1 MRPIRSLLRAP
12 AFAVAAVLALGI
24 GIGASAA
31 FFSVIDGVLLRPL
44 PYRAQDE
51 LVLIDAKKSGK
62 HTIPSYPQFLDW
74 RARVRS
80 FEDMA
85 YAAGEA
91 FLLRG
96 AYGSEAIAIATP
108 TEGFFRLL
116 GSRPTLG
123 RWPSADEESAAAS
136 ARVILISHRLWRASF
151 GGDSTVLGRTLDTDK
166 GSFTIIGVMPAG
178 FSFPSWASA
187 WTPLAPVADLLP
199 ALKKRDWRA
208 DARAIGR
215 LKPGVTQTAAT
226 LDLAAVARE
235 LAREHPATDRDTEAL
250 LTPIVAEVSGDVRR
264 PLILFAL
271 AVGVLLLIACAN
283 VGTLALVR
291 GSARARELAVRSAL
305 GASRWRIARLLMCE
319 SALLSFAGA
328 AAGLVLAWWIVNVL
342 RIAAPSALPRLDE
355 IALNWRVVAFTASL
369 AVLTPFVF
377 GLVPALHASSVSV
390 AQFGRVASDRRSDS
404 GLRSGLLVA
413 QVALSLVLL
422 VCAGLLIRSFA
433 LLRAVDPGF
442 EPQRLVGARVQPP
455 TPRYQSPEALLALYE
470 RVRSEIRR
478 VPGVE
483 RVAIVNHQDDAG
495 VQTDVRIPGQG
506 AERGAERRALYR
518 VAGAEYFETVGQ
530 RVLRGRGFG
539 DGDMTPSSRAAII
552 SASLAKQLW
561 PEADPVGKY
570 VTLWK
575 QVPGRPD
582 YNEPVHMEVVGVVAD
597 AVFQSPGGPAINVIY
612 LPFPVSP
619 TDQASFMVRT
629 EGRPNA
635 LVAAIRRAI
644 VAVDRDIPTNRIGPL
659 TEGTWDSL
667 VHRFDLVMLIAF
679 AAAALTLA
687 TVGLYGVVAYVIVQ
701 RRHEIGVRRAIG
713 ATEGQLQRSFVSYG
727 VRLAAA
733 GVAIGIPMAVV
744 AGQLLRASLYGVG
757 AFDPATVVAVALLL
771 ISAAALATYIPARRL
786 SEISPLEAL
795 RAE

>member
-1 MRPIRSLLRAP
+1 MRPARSLLRAP
-12 AFAVAAVLALGI
+12 AFSIAAVLALGI

-31 FFSVIDGVLLRPL
+31 LFSVIDGVLLRPL
-44 PYRAQDE
+44 PYRAQED
-51 LVLIDAKKSGK
+51 LVLVDAKKGGK
-62 HTIPSYPQFLDW
+62 HTIPSYQQFLDW
-74 RARVRS
+74 RARARS

-96 AYGSEAIAIATP
+96 AHGTEAIAIAAP
-108 TEGFFRLL
+108 SEGFFELL
-116 GSRPTLG
+116 GTRPVIG
-123 RWPSADEESAAAS
+123 RLPSSDEESAAA
-136 ARVILISHRLWRASF
+136 APRVILISQRLWRASF
-151 GGDSTVLGRTLDTDK
+151 GGDSTVLGRTIATDK
-166 GSFTIIGVMPAG
+166 GSFTVIGVMPAG
-178 FSFPSWASA
+178 FAFPSWASA

-215 LKPGVTQTAAT
+215 LKRGVTPTAAMR
-226 LDLAAVARE
+226 DLGAVAQE
-235 LAREHPATDRDTEAL
+235 LGREHPATDADTEAL
-250 LTPIVAEVSGDVRR
+250 LTPIVAEVVGDVRR
-264 PLILFAL
+264 PLVLFAL
-271 AVGVLLLIACAN
+271 AVGLLLVIACAN

-305 GASRWRIARLLMCE
+305 GASRWRIARLLLSE

-328 AAGLVLAWWIVNVL
+328 VVGLVLAWWMVNIV
-342 RIAAPSALPRLDE
+342 RIASPSGLPRLEE
-355 IALNWRVVAFTASL
+355 IALDWRAVAFTVGL
-369 AVLTPFVF
+369 AILTPFIF
-377 GLVPALHASSVSV
+377 GLLPALHASRVSV
-390 AQFGRVASDRRSDS
+390 ARFGRVRSDRRSDS
-404 GLRSGLLVA
+404 RLRSGLLVA

-455 TPRYQSPEALLALYE
+455 ISRYQSAEALVAVYE

-478 VPGVE
+478 LPGVE

-495 VQTDVRIPGQG
+495 VRTNVRIPGQV
-506 AERGAERRALYR
+506 ADRGAEARALYR
-518 VAGAEYFETVGQ
+518 VAGAEYFEAVGQ

-539 DGDMTPSSRAAII
+539 EGDMTPSSRAAVI

-561 PEADPVGKY
+561 PERDPIGKY
-570 VTLWK
+570 VTVWK
-575 QVPGRPD
+575 QVPARPD
-582 YNEPVHMEVVGVVAD
+582 YNQPVDMEVVGVVAD
-597 AVFQSPGGPAINVIY
+597 AVFQSPGGPAIAAIY

-619 TDQASFMVRT
+619 TDQASFIVRT
-629 EGRPNA
+629 GGRPSA
-635 LVAAIRRAI
+635 LIPAIRRAI
-644 VAVDRDIPTNRIGPL
+644 VAVDRDIPTNRIGAL
-659 TEGTWDSL
+659 TEGTWASL
-667 VHRFDLVMLIAF
+667 IHRFDLVLLIAF
-679 AAAALTLA
+679 AVAALSLA

-713 ATEGQLQRSFVSYG
+713 ATEAQLKRSFVANG
-727 VRLAAA
+727 VRLAGV
-733 GVAIGIPMAVV
+733 GVAIGIPLAVA
-744 AGQLLRASLYGVG
+744 AGRLLRASLYGVG

-771 ISAAALATYIPARRL
+771 VGAAAVAAYLPARRL